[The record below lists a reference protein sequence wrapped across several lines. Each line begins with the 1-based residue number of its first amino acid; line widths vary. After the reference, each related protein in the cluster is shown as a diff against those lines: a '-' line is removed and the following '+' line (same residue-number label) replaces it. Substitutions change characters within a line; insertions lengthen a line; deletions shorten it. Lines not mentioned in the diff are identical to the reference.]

1 MKEKLKAKY
10 LPISFR
16 QRMLDD
22 WNTLKQGSKPVSEY
36 IAKFDEYMSRCDV
49 MEDETLTLSRFRSGL
64 REDLKRELILR
75 EIYTIQDAFEMV
87 QNFESLNTQPRRFDP
102 TSRSTTFPKPVSNQ
116 SNPTRVNSEISKGKS
131 AYRPDII
138 CHECKKPGHYRSQCP
153 QRALFMDADGN

>member
-1 MKEKLKAKY
+1 MKLLGQARTYWKNQEHIFRQRSGHRTATWVEMKEKLKAKY

-22 WNTLKQGSKPVSEY
+22 WNNLKQGSKLVSEY

-87 QNFESLNTQPRRFDP
+87 QNYESLSIQPKRFDP
-102 TSRSTTFPKPVSNQ
+102 TSRATTFPKSVPNQ
-116 SNPTRVNSEISKGKS
+116 SNPT
-131 AYRPDII
+131 
-138 CHECKKPGHYRSQCP
+138 
-153 QRALFMDADGN
+153 